1 MRLAPESGVPTENPA
16 DRRRSTRVEVVG
28 RVHGQVAALDLP
40 IVVREISLGGMS
52 VETPRAFEVGT
63 VNTFLLTLGD
73 GSGVEVA
80 GRIVYSRPS
89 NDAHRH
95 FFISGIQFVDQDE
108 LHPSKP
114 VGGLMHKI
122 H

>member
-1 MRLAPESGVPTENPA
+1 MANPA

-73 GSGVEVA
+73 GAGVEVA
-80 GRIVYSRPS
+80 GKVVYSRPS
-89 NDAHRH
+89 TDAHRQ
-95 FFISGIQFVDQDE
+95 FFVSGIQFVDHDD
-108 LHPSKP
+108 LNPTTP
-114 VGGLMHKI
+114 IGGFMKNVH
-122 H
+122 